1 MAGIKKITE
10 RRHND
15 TEIIEKLTFLT
26 TRQSM
31 IIDRL
36 DKINGHIEDYP
47 ATKEKLDNTCLHIK
61 VIDDEIKEI
70 RDNML
75 GKKLLITI
83 GVILGLLITIM
94 NILQY
99 FRIG

>member
-36 DKINGHIEDYP
+36 DKINGNVADYP
-47 ATKEKLDNTCLHIK
+47 VTKEKLDSTCLHIK
-61 VIDDEIKEI
+61 VMDDEIKDI
-70 RDNML
+70 RDNIIS
-75 GKKLLITI
+75 KKLLITI